1 MYARNERPEN
11 SRSCTQPILGI
22 QLEALRS
29 ALDVTN
35 RDRDR
40 WHTQA
45 EELLRKER
53 DGRLLAGIERLIARM
68 RRTA

>member
-1 MYARNERPEN
+1 MYARNERTEN